1 MDKKHWIVAELCAQS
16 EKESDARLAK
26 RMKEVASRLGSCGS
40 RTIWDVANRGYVS
53 RCKTAVREGKDWRDI
68 KIPDVEESVEWLGE
82 VGGKDAALSTLGL
95 ARCKRVQCPICC
107 YSRSF
112 LRRNLALEWAKER
125 EWSDYFVVALTFT
138 VPHRL
143 FDSETPQRFKKV
155 FDNLSKSL
163 SNFSGWICRSVAGKG
178 KSYRSHS
185 PDSVGF
191 ISSLEFTFGKNG
203 LHPHFHSLFFTKS
216 FEDVEALRKWFRR
229 DRVRVW
235 KNGHGKN
242 HRMPD
247 INEDLSFKILVR
259 PLENCNLERVLSYI
273 NKGLFETLSMVTK
286 DLSKSGSKTIFHLSG
301 SELKYFC
308 TFFEATKG
316 KRFYRAGGICKEI
329 RAIKDRFLDESES
342 SIEVKKHLNRLVKIS
357 QKDSNLPFGLVSDF
371 VKKSQSNLEKRASTM
386 SAVDIKSMVND
397 EWNLYLDDCFR
408 SFKNSISITV
418 G

>member
-1 MDKKHWIVAELCAQS
+1 MEKKHWIVAKLYAQA
-16 EKESDARLAK
+16 EKERDARLSK
-26 RMKEVASRLGSCGS
+26 SMKEVADCLGACGS
-40 RTIWDVANRGYVS
+40 RTIWDVANKGYVA
-53 RCKTAVREGKDWRDI
+53 RCKKAEREGRDWRNI
-68 KIPDVEESVEWLGE
+68 KVPDVEESIEWLGE
-82 VGGKDAALSTLGL
+82 VGSEDAALSTLGL

-112 LRRNLALEWAKER
+112 LRRNLALEWAKEKD
-125 EWSDYFVVALTFT
+125 WSDYFVIALTFT

-143 FDSETPQRFKKV
+143 FDSETPQRFKKIL
-155 FDNLSKSL
+155 DNLSKSL

-178 KSYRSHS
+178 KSYLSPL

-216 FEDVEALRKWFRR
+216 SEDVEALRKWFRR

-247 INEDLSFKILVR
+247 INEDLAFKILVK
-259 PLENCNLERVLSYI
+259 PLENNNLERVLSYI

-286 DLSKSGSKTIFHLSG
+286 VSLKAESKTIFHLSS

-329 RAIKDRFLDESES
+329 RAIKDRVLNESES
-342 SIEVKKHLNRLVKIS
+342 SSEVKKYMNRLMKIS
-357 QKDSNLPFGLVSDF
+357 QKDSNLPSGVVSDF
-371 VKKSQSNLEKRASTM
+371 VKKRQSDLEKRAAIM
-386 SAVDIKSMVND
+386 SAADIKKMVAS
-397 EWNLYLDDCFR
+397 EWNVYLEDCFR
-408 SFKNSISITV
+408 SFKNSI
-418 G
+418 